1 MQMTNLAME
10 NRIASTFLIKGI
22 IVGWKRI
29 TGKIVLMKALNW
41 LFTSP
46 IITMFFKFDCP
57 L

>member
-29 TGKIVLMKALNW
+29 TGKIVLMKALN
-41 LFTSP
+41 
-46 IITMFFKFDCP
+46 
-57 L
+57 